1 MSRAELDEILR
12 STVRLARLSFAAA
25 AASVFVRDV
34 EHGTL
39 VFEASSGVGEDRLV
53 GVTIPGDHGIAG
65 WVANT
70 GEPMIVKGVAEDS
83 RFDRGFAESTGL
95 VPDVIM
101 AVPMEHAGEILG
113 VLEVLDPTVVGIGDL
128 DAMDLLTE
136 LANQSASV
144 LALSLA
150 ARGSGTGE
158 VGAGAPATAPSGARE
173 AALNRIAAAAAAAA
187 GPRVDRVTALLS
199 AVADLLDAER

>member
-25 AASVFVRDV
+25 AASVFVCDV
-34 EHGTL
+34 EQGTL

-70 GEPMIVKGVAEDS
+70 GEPMIVRGVAEDS
-83 RFDRGFAESTGL
+83 RFDRRFAESTGL

-113 VLEVLDPTVVGIGDL
+113 VLEVLDPKVQGIGDL

-144 LALSLA
+144 LALSLESRGGGGS
-150 ARGSGTGE
+150 ARPGSR
-158 VGAGAPATAPSGARE
+158 AD
-173 AALNRIAAAAAAAA
+173 ALARIAAAAGPAS
-187 GPRVDRVTALLS
+187 GPRADAVTALLE
-199 AVADLLDAER
+199 AVATLLDTDR

>member
-1 MSRAELDEILR
+1 MNTDQLDEILR

-25 AASVFVRDV
+25 AASVFVRNEADN
-34 EHGTL
+34 TL

-53 GVTIPGDHGIAG
+53 GIAIPGDHGIAG

-70 GEPMIVKGVAEDS
+70 GEPMIVRGLAEDA
-83 RFDRGFAESTGL
+83 RFDKDFAAGTGL
-95 VPDVIM
+95 VPDTIM

-113 VLEVLDPTVVGIGDL
+113 VLEVLDPETGAVGDL

-136 LANQSASV
+136 LANQSAAV

-150 ARGSGTGE
+150 ARAART
-158 VGAGAPATAPSGARE
+158 PSADPIAR
-173 AALNRIAAAAAAAA
+173 ITAAA
-187 GPRVDRVTALLS
+187 GRLGPDRGDALDSLLH
-199 AVADLLDAER
+199 AVADLLGAER

>member
-1 MSRAELDEILR
+1 MTSDQLDEILR

-25 AASVFVRDV
+25 AASVFVRDE

-53 GVTIPGDHGIAG
+53 GIAIPGDHGIAG

-70 GEPMIVKGVAEDS
+70 GEPMVVRGAAEDA
-83 RFDRGFAESTGL
+83 RFDKGFAESTGL
-95 VPDVIM
+95 VPDVIL
-101 AVPMEHAGEILG
+101 AVPMEHRGEILG
-113 VLEVLDPTVVGIGDL
+113 VLEVLDPEVEGIGDL

-136 LANQSASV
+136 LANQSAAV

-150 ARGSGTGE
+150 ERRRPPARPEQDPLT
-158 VGAGAPATAPSGARE
+158 
-173 AALNRIAAAAAAAA
+173 RIAAAARQADGARGEA
-187 GPRVDRVTALLS
+187 VQALLA
-199 AVADLLDAER
+199 AVADLLRTDR

>member
-150 ARGSGTGE
+150 SRGSGTG
-158 VGAGAPATAPSGARE
+158 GAGPSSAAGE
-173 AALNRIAAAAAAAA
+173 AALGRIAAAAAAAA
-187 GPRVDRVTALLS
+187 GPRADQVTALLS